1 MHEAPPPT
9 PASPPASSAV
19 PAEPLSHGLKQR
31 HLTMLGLGGVI
42 GAGLFVGSGA
52 GIAVAGPAIVVS
64 YLIAGALAMLV
75 MRMLGEMSAAMP
87 ASGSFSVH
95 AERALGRWAG
105 FSVGWLYWFLLV
117 VVLAVEATAAAQIAH
132 GWVPGIEPW
141 AWVLLF
147 MVVFTAANLTAV
159 KNFGEFEFW
168 FASLKVGAI
177 VVFLVLGV
185 LAVLGLLP
193 DTDPVGMA
201 NLTGQGGF
209 LPNGW
214 GGVVSGVLT
223 VVFAFGGLEV
233 VTIAAAETD
242 DPARAVG
249 RAVRS
254 AVVRILFFYVGSMLV
269 IVTVLPWT
277 AQQAGLSPYVKV
289 LDAIGVPSAGQ
300 IMNIVVFVALLSALN
315 ANLYGSSRM
324 VFSLAERGEAPRG
337 LLKVSGGGSREATG
351 AGSRETTGAGSR
363 ETTGGGSRETTG
375 GGSRETTGGGSR
387 VTTGGVPRRAVLA
400 SVAFG
405 FVSVLLNLLWPDTV
419 FLYMLNSV
427 GAVLLFVWALIA
439 ASQLRLRARLEQE
452 APEALSLRMWCFPY
466 LTWVTLAGLA
476 GVLLLMLTDEAARP
490 QVLWSA
496 GATALVLLVAVG
508 RQWRERRGSAVADR

>member
-1 MHEAPPPT
+1 MHDAPPT
-9 PASPPASSAV
+9 HSPAPP
-19 PAEPLSHGLKQR
+19 EPLAHGLKQR

-52 GIAVAGPAIVVS
+52 GIAVAGPAVVVS
-64 YLIAGALAMLV
+64 YLLAGALAMLV

-105 FSVGWLYWFLLV
+105 FSVGWLYWFMLV
-117 VVLAVEATAAAQIAH
+117 VVLAVEATAAARIAH
-132 GWVPGIEPW
+132 AWVPAVDQW
-141 AWVLLF
+141 LWVLLF
-147 MVVFTAANLTAV
+147 MVVFTVANLTAV

-168 FASLKVGAI
+168 FAALKVTAI
-177 VVFLVLGV
+177 VAFLALGL
-185 LAVLGLLP
+185 LAVFGLLP
-193 DTDPVGMA
+193 DTGPVGLA

-214 GGVVSGVLT
+214 DGVVSGVLT

-289 LDAIGVPSAGQ
+289 LDSVGVPSAGQ
-300 IMNIVVFVALLSALN
+300 VMNIVVFVALLSALN

-324 VFSLAERGEAPRG
+324 IFSLAERGEAPRG
-337 LLKVSGGGSREATG
+337 LLKVSGRSG
-351 AGSRETTGAGSR
+351 
-363 ETTGGGSRETTG
+363 
-375 GGSRETTGGGSR
+375 
-387 VTTGGVPRRAVLA
+387 GGVPRRAVLA

-405 FVSVLLNLLWPDTV
+405 FVSVLLNLEWPDTV
-419 FLYMLNSV
+419 FLHMLNSV

-439 ASQLRLRARLEQE
+439 ASQLRLRRRLERE
-452 APEALSLRMWCFPY
+452 APDALALRMWCFPY
-466 LTWVTLAGLA
+466 LTWVTLAGLLA
-476 GVLLLMLTDEAARP
+476 VLLLMLTDDAARP
-490 QVLWSA
+490 QALWSA
-496 GATALVLLVAVG
+496 GTTGLALLVAG
-508 RQWRERRGSAVADR
+508 ARELTAKR

>member
-1 MHEAPPPT
+1 MHDAPPPT
-9 PASPPASSAV
+9 QQ
-19 PAEPLSHGLKQR
+19 EPLSHGLKQR

-52 GIAVAGPAIVVS
+52 GIAVAGPGIVVS

-75 MRMLGEMSAAMP
+75 MRMLGEMSAAIP
-87 ASGSFSVH
+87 ASGAFSVH

-132 GWVPGIEPW
+132 GWVPGVDQW
-141 AWVLLF
+141 AWVLAF
-147 MVVFTAANLTAV
+147 MVVFTVTNLTAV

-168 FASLKVGAI
+168 FAALKVTAI
-177 VVFLVLGV
+177 VIFLVLGL
-185 LAVLGLLP
+185 LAVFGLLP
-193 DTDPVGMA
+193 DTDPVGLT
-201 NLTGQGGF
+201 NLTGQGGI

-277 AQQAGLSPYVKV
+277 AQKAGLSPYVKV

-315 ANLYGSSRM
+315 ANLYGASRM
-324 VFSLAERGEAPRG
+324 VFSLAERGEGPRG
-337 LLKVSGGGSREATG
+337 LLKVSGN
-351 AGSRETTGAGSR
+351 
-363 ETTGGGSRETTG
+363 GGGG
-375 GGSRETTGGGSR
+375 G
-387 VTTGGVPRRAVLA
+387 GGVPRRAVLA

-405 FVSVLLNLLWPDTV
+405 FVSVLLNLKWPDSV
-419 FLYMLNSV
+419 FLYLLNSV
-427 GAVLLFVWALIA
+427 GAVLLFVWGLIA
-439 ASQLRLRARLEQE
+439 ASQLRLRRRLERE
-452 APEALSLRMWCFPY
+452 APEALTLRMWCFPW
-466 LTWVTLAGLA
+466 LTWVTLAALVA
-476 GVLLLMLTDEAARP
+476 VLVLMLTDDVARP

-496 GATALVLLVAVG
+496 GATGLVLLVAG
-508 RQWRERRGSAVADR
+508 ARELRDRRRA

>member
-1 MHEAPPPT
+1 MHEAPPT
-9 PASPPASSAV
+9 APAAPPAVS
-19 PAEPLSHGLKQR
+19 EPLAPGLKQR

-132 GWVPGIEPW
+132 GWVPAVEPW

-177 VVFLVLGV
+177 VVFLGLGV
-185 LAVLGLLP
+185 LAVLGWLP
-193 DTDPVGMA
+193 DTDPVGMT

-214 GGVVSGVLT
+214 DGVVAGVLT

-233 VTIAAAETD
+233 VTIAAAETA

-337 LLKVSGGGSREATG
+337 LLKVSGGSQGRPGTDGASCTG
-351 AGSRETTGAGSR
+351 
-363 ETTGGGSRETTG
+363 
-375 GGSRETTGGGSR
+375 
-387 VTTGGVPRRAVLA
+387 GGVPRRAVLA

-439 ASQLRLRARLEQE
+439 ASQLRLRARLERE
-452 APEALSLRMWCFPY
+452 APQALALRMWCFPY
-466 LTWVTLAGLA
+466 LTWLTLAGLL
-476 GVLLLMLTDEAARP
+476 GVLLLMLTDDGARP

-496 GATALVLLVAVG
+496 GATALVVLVAVV
-508 RQWRERRGSAVADR
+508 RQRRERQERERSGHGRSGLGRSGRERSGFTHR

>member
-1 MHEAPPPT
+1 MHDT
-9 PASPPASSAV
+9 TS
-19 PAEPLSHGLKQR
+19 PAEVAPLGAGPGEQEPLNGGLKQR

-52 GIAVAGPAIVVS
+52 GIAVAGPGIVLS

-87 ASGSFSVH
+87 ASGAFSVH

-117 VVLAVEATAAAQIAH
+117 VVLAVEATGAAGIAH
-132 GWVPGIEPW
+132 GWVPAVPQWG
-141 AWVLLF
+141 WVLIF

-168 FASLKVGAI
+168 FAALKVAAI
-177 VVFLVLGV
+177 VLFLALSLLAVFGV
-185 LAVLGLLP
+185 LP
-193 DTDPVGMA
+193 ETEPVGLT

-214 GGVVSGVLT
+214 SGVVSGVLA

-233 VTIAAAETD
+233 VTIAAAESD

-254 AVVRILFFYVGSMLV
+254 AVWRILFFYVGSMLV
-269 IVTVLPWT
+269 IVTLLPWS
-277 AQQAGLSPYVKV
+277 AMRPGQSPYVAV
-289 LDAIGVPSAGQ
+289 LDSIGVPGAGQ

-324 VFSLAERGEAPRG
+324 VFSLAERGEAPRA
-337 LLKVSGGGSREATG
+337 LLKVSG
-351 AGSRETTGAGSR
+351 
-363 ETTGGGSRETTG
+363 
-375 GGSRETTGGGSR
+375 
-387 VTTGGVPRRAVLA
+387 GGVPRRAVLA

-405 FVSVLLNLLWPDTV
+405 FVSVLLNLKWPDSV
-419 FLYMLNSV
+419 FLYMLNAV
-427 GAVLLFVWALIA
+427 GAVLLFVWGLIA
-439 ASQLRLRARLEQE
+439 VSQLRLRPRLERE
-452 APEALSLRMWCFPY
+452 APGKLTLRMWAFPW
-466 LTWVTLAGLA
+466 LTWVALLAMA
-476 GVLLLMLTDEAARP
+476 GVLVLMLTDEAARP
-490 QVLWSA
+490 QLLWSA
-496 GATALVLLVAVG
+496 GATAAVLTVAG
-508 RQWRERRGSAVADR
+508 ARELRARRTRRARG

>member
-1 MHEAPPPT
+1 MHDAPPPT
-9 PASPPASSAV
+9 PSPLP
-19 PAEPLSHGLKQR
+19 PEPLAHGLKQR

-52 GIAVAGPAIVVS
+52 GIAVAGPGIVVS

-132 GWVPGIEPW
+132 GWVPAVDQW
-141 AWVLLF
+141 LWVLVF
-147 MVVFTAANLTAV
+147 MVVFTVANLTAV

-168 FASLKVGAI
+168 FAALKVTAI
-177 VVFLVLGV
+177 VAFLVLGL
-185 LAVLGLLP
+185 LAVFGLLP
-193 DTDPVGMA
+193 DTAPVGMT

-214 GGVVSGVLT
+214 DGVVSGVLT

-254 AVVRILFFYVGSMLV
+254 AMVRVLFFYVGSMLV

-315 ANLYGSSRM
+315 ANLYGASRM

-337 LLKVSGGGSREATG
+337 LLKVSGGGG
-351 AGSRETTGAGSR
+351 
-363 ETTGGGSRETTG
+363 
-375 GGSRETTGGGSR
+375 
-387 VTTGGVPRRAVLA
+387 GGVPRRAVLA

-405 FVSVLLNLLWPDTV
+405 FVSVLLNLKWPDTV
-419 FLYMLNSV
+419 FLYLLNSV

-439 ASQLRLRARLEQE
+439 ASQLRLRRRIERE
-452 APEALSLRMWCFPY
+452 APRGLTLKMWCFPY
-466 LTWVTLAGLA
+466 LTWLTLAGLL
-476 GVLLLMLTDEAARP
+476 GVLLLMLTDDAARS

-496 GATALVLLVAVG
+496 AATGLVLLVAGV
-508 RQWRERRGSAVADR
+508 REFRARRA

>member
-1 MHEAPPPT
+1 MRDAPPPPT
-9 PASPPASSAV
+9 PA
-19 PAEPLSHGLKQR
+19 EPLAHGLKQR

-52 GIAVAGPAIVVS
+52 GIAVAGPAIIVS
-64 YLIAGALAMLV
+64 YLVAGALAMLV

-117 VVLAVEATAAAQIAH
+117 VVLAVEATAAARIAH
-132 GWVPGIEPW
+132 GWVPAVEPW
-141 AWVLLF
+141 AWVLVF
-147 MVVFTAANLTAV
+147 MVVFTTANLTAV

-168 FASLKVGAI
+168 FAALKVCAI
-177 VVFLVLGV
+177 VAFLVLGT
-185 LAVLGLLP
+185 LAVFGLLP
-193 DTDPVGMA
+193 DTDPVGLT
-201 NLTGQGGF
+201 NLTGRGGF

-214 GGVVSGVLT
+214 SGVVSGVLT

-233 VTIAAAETD
+233 LTIAAAETD

-277 AQQAGLSPYVKV
+277 AQQAGLSPYVTV
-289 LDAIGVPSAGQ
+289 LDSIGVPAAGQ
-300 IMNIVVFVALLSALN
+300 IMNVVIFVALLSALN

-324 VFSLAERGEAPRG
+324 IFSLAERGEAPRG
-337 LLKVSGGGSREATG
+337 LLKVSGVSKRG
-351 AGSRETTGAGSR
+351 
-363 ETTGGGSRETTG
+363 
-375 GGSRETTGGGSR
+375 
-387 VTTGGVPRRAVLA
+387 GGVPRRAVLA

-405 FVSVLLNLLWPDTV
+405 FVSVLLNLEWPDTV
-419 FLYMLNSV
+419 FLHLLNSV

-439 ASQLRLRARLEQE
+439 LSQLRLRPRIDRE
-452 APEALSLRMWCFPY
+452 AAASGPERGPVLRMWCHPY
-466 LTWVTLAGLA
+466 LTWLTLAALFA
-476 GVLLLMLTDEAARP
+476 VLVLMLGDDSARG

-496 GATALVLLVAVG
+496 GATVLVLLVAWVREIRARRRPATG
-508 RQWRERRGSAVADR
+508 R

>member
-1 MHEAPPPT
+1 MHDAPPPT
-9 PASPPASSAV
+9 QQ
-19 PAEPLSHGLKQR
+19 EPLSHGLKQR

-52 GIAVAGPAIVVS
+52 GIAVAGPGIVVS

-75 MRMLGEMSAAMP
+75 MRMLGEMSAAIP
-87 ASGSFSVH
+87 ASGAFSVH

-132 GWVPGIEPW
+132 GWVPGVDQW
-141 AWVLLF
+141 AWVLAF
-147 MVVFTAANLTAV
+147 MVVFTVTNLTAV

-168 FASLKVGAI
+168 FAALKVAAI
-177 VVFLVLGV
+177 VIFLVLGL
-185 LAVLGLLP
+185 LAVFGLLP
-193 DTDPVGMA
+193 DTGPVGLT

-242 DPARAVG
+242 NPARAVG

-315 ANLYGSSRM
+315 ANLYGASRM
-324 VFSLAERGEAPRG
+324 VFSLAERGEGPRG
-337 LLKVSGGGSREATG
+337 LLKVSGSGGA
-351 AGSRETTGAGSR
+351 
-363 ETTGGGSRETTG
+363 
-375 GGSRETTGGGSR
+375 
-387 VTTGGVPRRAVLA
+387 GGVPRRAVLA

-405 FVSVLLNLLWPDTV
+405 FVSVLLNLKWPDSV
-419 FLYMLNSV
+419 FLYLLNSV
-427 GAVLLFVWALIA
+427 GAVLLFVWGLIA
-439 ASQLRLRARLEQE
+439 ASQLRLRRRLERE
-452 APEALSLRMWCFPY
+452 APEALTLRMWCFPW
-466 LTWVTLAGLA
+466 LTWVTLAALVA
-476 GVLLLMLTDEAARP
+476 VLVLMLTDDVARP

-496 GATALVLLVAVG
+496 GATGLVLLVAG
-508 RQWRERRGSAVADR
+508 ARELRDRRRA

>member
-1 MHEAPPPT
+1 MHDAPPT
-9 PASPPASSAV
+9 HSPVRS
-19 PAEPLSHGLKQR
+19 EPLAHGLKQR

-52 GIAVAGPAIVVS
+52 GIAVAGPAVVVS

-105 FSVGWLYWFLLV
+105 FSVGWLYWFMLV

-132 GWVPGIEPW
+132 AWVPAVDQW
-141 AWVLLF
+141 LWVLLF
-147 MVVFTAANLTAV
+147 MVVFTVANLTAV

-168 FASLKVGAI
+168 FAALKVTAI
-177 VVFLVLGV
+177 VAFLVLGV
-185 LAVLGLLP
+185 LAVLGVLP
-193 DTDPVGMA
+193 DTDPVGLT

-214 GGVVSGVLT
+214 DGVVSGVLT

-289 LDAIGVPSAGQ
+289 LDSIGVPSAGQ

-324 VFSLAERGEAPRG
+324 IFSLAERGEAPRG
-337 LLKVSGGGSREATG
+337 LLKVSGTRGAEGSASGG
-351 AGSRETTGAGSR
+351 
-363 ETTGGGSRETTG
+363 
-375 GGSRETTGGGSR
+375 
-387 VTTGGVPRRAVLA
+387 GGVPRRAVLA

-405 FVSVLLNLLWPDTV
+405 FVSVLLNLEWPDTV

-427 GAVLLFVWALIA
+427 GAVLLFVWGLIA
-439 ASQLRLRARLEQE
+439 ASQLRLRRRLERE
-452 APEALSLRMWCFPY
+452 APDALALRMWCFPY
-466 LTWVTLAGLA
+466 LTWVTLAGLLA
-476 GVLLLMLTDEAARP
+476 VLLLMLTDDAARP

-496 GATALVLLVAVG
+496 AATALVLLVAVV
-508 RQWRERRGSAVADR
+508 RERRAKP

>member
-1 MHEAPPPT
+1 MHEAPPPA
-9 PASPPASSAV
+9 PAPGPSSSPV

-324 VFSLAERGEAPRG
+324 IFSLAERGEAPRG
-337 LLKVSGGGSREATG
+337 LLKVSRRTG
-351 AGSRETTGAGSR
+351 AE
-363 ETTGGGSRETTG
+363 
-375 GGSRETTGGGSR
+375 
-387 VTTGGVPRRAVLA
+387 GGVPRRAVLA

-466 LTWVTLAGLA
+466 LTWVTLAGLF

-496 GATALVLLVAVG
+496 GATAVVALVAVG
-508 RQWRERRGSAVADR
+508 RQWRERRGSA